1 MLRTTAVRL
10 ALILAHWS
18 CPLAHLRACRASA
31 HIALCRVAPGTGE
44 AMRTCEKG
52 KRANCIPA
60 AVSAVADRVDEH
72 RIGSRKAARASRSA
86 WRRGDPPTR
95 KTAGSCIFRLA
106 RAPARSISAMHAQHA
121 QAGSAVCLWIGGR
134 GSPARTRAREHTGPN
149 CPQTTAR
156 SSSGVVRAGPWAY
169 SCNQG
174 LHGHEYDEGPAR
186 LISPH
191 FAPSSGWTVAVARIG
206 PGGRR
211 RRRRRCHRRKP
222 VLVVRRDGYSGTTR
236 RAGCVA
242 VAVCY

>member
-1 MLRTTAVRL
+1 MARARAQKRGAGGKTSTRMLRTTAVRL

-106 RAPARSISAMHAQHA
+106 RAPAYAVSAACMHNMHRLAARCACGLVDGALQRGHA
-121 QAGSAVCLWIGGR
+121 PESTR
-134 GSPARTRAREHTGPN
+134 G
-149 CPQTTAR
+149 QTVLKQPR
-156 SSSGVVRAGPWAY
+156 
-169 SCNQG
+169 
-174 LHGHEYDEGPAR
+174 GHRPE
-186 LISPH
+186 L
-191 FAPSSGWTVAVARIG
+191 
-206 PGGRR
+206 
-211 RRRRRCHRRKP
+211 
-222 VLVVRRDGYSGTTR
+222 
-236 RAGCVA
+236 
-242 VAVCY
+242 

>member
-1 MLRTTAVRL
+1 MARARAQKRGAGGKTSTRMLRTTAVRL

-106 RAPARSISAMHAQHA
+106 RAPASQYKRHACTTCTGWQRGVPVDWWTGLSSADTRPRAHGAKLSSNNRAVIVRSCEGWALGLLMQP
-121 QAGSAVCLWIGGR
+121 R
-134 GSPARTRAREHTGPN
+134 PAR
-149 CPQTTAR
+149 
-156 SSSGVVRAGPWAY
+156 S
-169 SCNQG
+169 
-174 LHGHEYDEGPAR
+174 
-186 LISPH
+186 
-191 FAPSSGWTVAVARIG
+191 RI
-206 PGGRR
+206 
-211 RRRRRCHRRKP
+211 
-222 VLVVRRDGYSGTTR
+222 
-236 RAGCVA
+236 
-242 VAVCY
+242 